1 MNISNISPPK
11 LPQDL
16 KTIKQTPK
24 QKPQH
29 PTNQPPKL
37 KQPKIKIYSDY
48 NYIYVLSL
56 MLKAISQNVQGHI

>member
-1 MNISNISPPK
+1 MNISNISPPN

-24 QKPQH
+24 QKTQH

-37 KQPKIKIYSDY
+37 KQPKIKTYDDY
-48 NYIYVLSL
+48 NYIHVLSL
-56 MLKAISQNVQGHI
+56 M